1 VQIERVVE
9 EDPVMSV
16 RTWAC
21 SLTLVEQTVEGVEKE
36 GDGKDY

>member
-9 EDPVMSV
+9 EDPVMFV
-16 RTWAC
+16 RTWAY
-21 SLTLVEQTVEGVEKE
+21 SLTLVGQTVEEVERE